1 MSYMKNNIESIEDA
15 LVEIGLEIEAQEYN
29 SRFGSRDKQ
38 KVYRLRKKAK
48 GLIAQ
53 LKEAGG
59 DIELLTETN
68 EELEYAAQFF

>member
-29 SRFGSRDKQ
+29 SRFGLRDKQ